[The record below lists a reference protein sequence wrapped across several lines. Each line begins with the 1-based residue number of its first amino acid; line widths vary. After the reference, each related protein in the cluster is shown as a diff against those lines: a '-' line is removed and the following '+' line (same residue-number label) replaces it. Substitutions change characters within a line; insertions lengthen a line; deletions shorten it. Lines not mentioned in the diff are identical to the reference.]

1 MLQVVAEHGVT
12 VNANA
17 FNGLGEM
24 EKLVSL
30 AESGKMKGKG
40 IIIMDPEQIRKEKE
54 NVGGAEL
61 A

>member
-1 MLQVVAEHGVT
+1 M
-12 VNANA
+12 NANA